1 MRNEKMKPAQEKGIA
16 LYFVAALMFTLLAF
30 SGLAIDLGR
39 GYVVKAHLSKAV
51 DGAALAAAR
60 KIGQGQSAAQD
71 EANKIFN
78 TNFPNGYL
86 GVNSVQNPP
95 NLTFAV
101 GSDGSNIITVASTAV
116 LSTSF
121 MKIAG
126 FNQLTVSSSGQATRR
141 LVDMAFVVDKSG
153 SLNTVWSQVKSAA
166 QQFVSYFDANN
177 DRIALVM
184 FSGNTILMD
193 PINTTGRG
201 FNKTSINSHIA
212 GATTT
217 GFTGTPEGLYQGWD
231 QLRSVSNSSQSALR
245 IIVLFTDGAPNA
257 FSGQFDVQNGAAFV
271 NRQGVIHTNDYPY
284 INGQGQNNPEVQGLY
299 QIYGTVSSPGLQWVS
314 PTDSTYTSGQNTN
327 TQVTNPKIPKLPLQ
341 SYHPNHVSSGIP
353 FSFNLYDPSLAGQRV
368 LLGQTAQGYTDHVQ
382 NANNAARNLTEIIA
396 NAVRSDNTGAYP
408 IRIYALGLGDLLNSN
423 AGSVPET
430 GSSILMRVAN
440 DPASP
445 NFNSNQPSGKYYFAG
460 DPAQLN
466 SAFEAVRNQII
477 RLSQ

>member
-16 LYFVAALMFTLLAF
+16 VYFVAALMFTLLAF

-116 LSTSF
+116 LPTSF

-193 PINTTGRG
+193 PIDTTGRG

-217 GFTGTPEGLYQGWD
+217 GFT
-231 QLRSVSNSSQSALR
+231 
-245 IIVLFTDGAPNA
+245 
-257 FSGQFDVQNGAAFV
+257 
-271 NRQGVIHTNDYPY
+271 
-284 INGQGQNNPEVQGLY
+284 
-299 QIYGTVSSPGLQWVS
+299 
-314 PTDSTYTSGQNTN
+314 
-327 TQVTNPKIPKLPLQ
+327 
-341 SYHPNHVSSGIP
+341 
-353 FSFNLYDPSLAGQRV
+353 
-368 LLGQTAQGYTDHVQ
+368 
-382 NANNAARNLTEIIA
+382 
-396 NAVRSDNTGAYP
+396 
-408 IRIYALGLGDLLNSN
+408 
-423 AGSVPET
+423 
-430 GSSILMRVAN
+430 
-440 DPASP
+440 
-445 NFNSNQPSGKYYFAG
+445 
-460 DPAQLN
+460 
-466 SAFEAVRNQII
+466 
-477 RLSQ
+477 

>member
-1 MRNEKMKPAQEKGIA
+1 
-16 LYFVAALMFTLLAF
+16 
-30 SGLAIDLGR
+30 
-39 GYVVKAHLSKAV
+39 
-51 DGAALAAAR
+51 
-60 KIGQGQSAAQD
+60 
-71 EANKIFN
+71 
-78 TNFPNGYL
+78 
-86 GVNSVQNPP
+86 
-95 NLTFAV
+95 
-101 GSDGSNIITVASTAV
+101 
-116 LSTSF
+116 